1 MECLHGVFLVVS
13 RNEKEI
19 KSKGSTEASGKYF
32 EIGLTDG
39 ITVIQITA
47 GAENPVVK
55 CDMFKR
61 YNMGFDYVDKKLKCT
76 SVEAL
81 PGREPVK
88 DK

>member
-13 RNEKEI
+13 KNEKEI

-76 SVEAL
+76 SVTAL
-81 PGREPVK
+81 SLKDEPK
-88 DK
+88 K

>member
-13 RNEKEI
+13 KNEKEI
-19 KSKGSTEASGKYF
+19 KSKGSTETSGKYF
-32 EIGLTDG
+32 EVGLTDG

-76 SVEAL
+76 SVTAL
-81 PGREPVK
+81 SLKDEPK
-88 DK
+88 K